1 MSIQEKLN
9 DGRDCLRKAVNEP
22 MLLSNALTA
31 IHGALEDACR
41 SWLSAPNLKSQHG
54 VDVQD
59 LSQSSWQVLLKL
71 MPQYCGWRQSDVRYV
86 AKMNS
91 LRNKTAHGSRLESSH
106 SDIEKY
112 LTFVEG
118 AIARGGTPSAEPQPT
133 PQPSS
138 SRSIFGSTS
147 ASTREGGAVKP
158 FRFYIQRTAQGVR
171 LCNRLGACVIAV
183 DSVGEI
189 GRRLLNC
196 VANIATWFII
206 FALGM
211 SALQGIPLVLWS
223 ISMMFVGVPLVLLMT
238 LVGRLGSPLDLLL
251 SRSTVLITPSQVYLG
266 ARAYD
271 APGGTYFRFLSQ
283 GADLFKFHFVTPNG
297 AVYFAKNLTWHEA
310 DELLKIAISVA
321 DIIEEPRSSFAI
333 TLKDQMIYINSF
345 KTDHSFVLEYDDR
358 LWQNLRCRMPKSNV
372 AELTKSELK
381 ELYSMKLQSFK
392 ASVS

>member
-1 MSIQEKLN
+1 
-9 DGRDCLRKAVNEP
+9 
-22 MLLSNALTA
+22 
-31 IHGALEDACR
+31 
-41 SWLSAPNLKSQHG
+41 
-54 VDVQD
+54 
-59 LSQSSWQVLLKL
+59 
-71 MPQYCGWRQSDVRYV
+71 
-86 AKMNS
+86 
-91 LRNKTAHGSRLESSH
+91 
-106 SDIEKY
+106 
-112 LTFVEG
+112 
-118 AIARGGTPSAEPQPT
+118 
-133 PQPSS
+133 
-138 SRSIFGSTS
+138 
-147 ASTREGGAVKP
+147 
-158 FRFYIQRTAQGVR
+158 
-171 LCNRLGACVIAV
+171 
-183 DSVGEI
+183 VGEI